1 MNEILNHLL
10 QSTLFAAAVGVAN
23 TTLRR
28 NSPRLRYW
36 LWLAASV
43 KFLIPFSL
51 LVSSGAR
58 IQLPPD
64 SPSLHAVTVQEIST
78 YFAPFPAFSTPAPAT
93 TTFGLRQTLVAIWA
107 AGALFLAFRW
117 FRRWRTIH
125 SAVRRATDLPLRISV
140 PARSSTSMTA
150 PGVFGVFIQ
159 VLLLPEGIADTLTP
173 GQFDAI
179 LAHELRHV
187 RYRDNLTATLHMCV
201 ETLFWF
207 HPLVWWI
214 GAQLMAER
222 ERD

>member
-1 MNEILNHLL
+1 
-10 QSTLFAAAVGVAN
+10 
-23 TTLRR
+23 
-28 NSPRLRYW
+28 
-36 LWLAASV
+36 
-43 KFLIPFSL
+43 
-51 LVSSGAR
+51 
-58 IQLPPD
+58 
-64 SPSLHAVTVQEIST
+64 
-78 YFAPFPAFSTPAPAT
+78 
-93 TTFGLRQTLVAIWA
+93 
-107 AGALFLAFRW
+107 
-117 FRRWRTIH
+117 
-125 SAVRRATDLPLRISV
+125 
-140 PARSSTSMTA
+140 MTA